1 MERLKILN
9 TKQNMM
15 KRFLSVKYKT
25 IFFVALLFFSVILNR
40 VYAQADT
47 TKVPIP
53 HPIQQNAGFDVIVKL
68 NGDLVYGLVK
78 EVGPYYISYQRTDI
92 PDGPIYKIARDEVY
106 VISYRNQVKDYI
118 NGRIINPSIQDSVPA
133 AKTEIIS
140 KNKEGINFKNG
151 SLQLGLGFLRSF
163 SKLKNVNNY
172 STSATFP
179 VVSIAYEVNYKSN
192 IQLGLMIGFGSHKF
206 SDQNYSTYDSTNNN
220 ISLTEN
226 IFGLYV
232 YGRYYFM
239 NASSRLQP
247 YILAGPGITSSNIH
261 SENKIR
267 FTNGNTQIILV
278 KSGTRSTGIGII
290 ARAGAQYFV
299 TNQFQVS
306 LDAGVGLSVIKL
318 GVSFALK

>member
-1 MERLKILN
+1 
-9 TKQNMM
+9 M
-15 KRFLSVKYKT
+15 KVFLPSKYKFL
-25 IFFVALLFFSVILNR
+25 FFVFLLLLSFSINMAYGQIDSSSV
-40 VYAQADT
+40 Q
-47 TKVPIP
+47 IP

-92 PDGPIYKIARDEVY
+92 PDGPIYTIPRDEVY

-118 NGRIINPSIQDSVPA
+118 NGRTIGPSIQDSVPTD
-133 AKTEIIS
+133 KTDNVG
-140 KNKEGINFKNG
+140 KNTEGINFENG
-151 SLQLGLGFLRSF
+151 SLHLGLGFLRSF

-179 VVSIAYEVNYKSN
+179 VVSVAYEVNYKSN
-192 IQLGLMIGFGSHKF
+192 LQLGLMIGFGSHKF

-220 ISLTEN
+220 INITEN

-232 YGRYYFM
+232 YGRYYFL
-239 NASSRLQP
+239 NGSSRLQP

-261 SENKIR
+261 SENKIS
-267 FTNGNTQIILV
+267 FTNDNTQIILV
-278 KSGTRSTGIGII
+278 KSGARSTGLGII

>member
-1 MERLKILN
+1 
-9 TKQNMM
+9 M
-15 KRFLSVKYKT
+15 KVFLPSKYKFL
-25 IFFVALLFFSVILNR
+25 FFVFLLLMSFSINMAYGQIDSSR
-40 VYAQADT
+40 VQ
-47 TKVPIP
+47 IP

-92 PDGPIYKIARDEVY
+92 PDGPIYTIPRNEVY

-118 NGRIINPSIQDSVPA
+118 NGRTIGPSIQDSIPTV
-133 AKTEIIS
+133 KTENIS
-140 KNKEGINFKNG
+140 KNNGGINFENG
-151 SLQLGLGFLRSF
+151 NLHLALGFLRSF

-179 VVSIAYEVNYKSN
+179 VVSVAYEVNYKSN
-192 IQLGLMIGFGSHKF
+192 LQLGLMLGFGSHKF

-220 ISLTEN
+220 INITEN

-232 YGRYYFM
+232 YGRYYFL
-239 NASSRLQP
+239 NGSSRLQP

-261 SENKIR
+261 SENKIS
-267 FTNGNTQIILV
+267 FTNDNSQIILV
-278 KSGTRSTGIGII
+278 KSGTRTTGVSLM

-299 TNQFQVS
+299 TDQFRVS

-318 GVSFALK
+318 GISFALK

>member
-1 MERLKILN
+1 MKI
-9 TKQNMM
+9 
-15 KRFLSVKYKT
+15 FLPPKYK
-25 IFFVALLFFSVILNR
+25 FLFVVLLLINAVSVNTA
-40 VYAQADT
+40 YAQIDSSRSQ
-47 TKVPIP
+47 IP

-92 PDGPIYKIARDEVY
+92 PDGPIYKIPRDEVY

-118 NGRIINPSIQDSVPA
+118 NGRNISPSIRDSVPNPVPNS
-133 AKTEIIS
+133 KTVDSS
-140 KNKEGINFKNG
+140 KNKAGINFKNG
-151 SLQLGLGFLRSF
+151 SLNLGLGFLRSF

-179 VVSIAYEVNYKSN
+179 VVSIAYEVNYNSN
-192 IQLGLMIGFGSHKF
+192 LQLGLMIGFGSHKF

-220 ISLTEN
+220 INITEN

-247 YILAGPGITSSNIH
+247 YILGGLGITSSNIH
-261 SENKIR
+261 SENKIS
-267 FTNGNTQIILV
+267 FTNDNSQIILV
-278 KSGTRSTGIGII
+278 KSGTRSTGVGII

-299 TNQFQVS
+299 NNQFQVF